1 MARLNDLHS
10 VIVSADSPNLTE
22 NTYTEV
28 FGGTPGCTIVLNGTL
43 VQIAATSNIAML
55 INTVSGGTGCYLLG
69 SNKNVYDGSGGVPY

>member
-10 VIVSADSPNLTE
+10 VIVSADSPNLTAH
-22 NTYTEV
+22 TYTEV

-55 INTVSGGTGCYLLG
+55 INTVSI
-69 SNKNVYDGSGGVPY
+69 